1 MLQFQQKKSGG
12 KKKKKAGSKSSKSKN
27 EGDSV
32 QQHSGEFGGNSTANS
47 EHDVSI
53 ASADTEQDVSS
64 FTSEVEEQIAHK
76 QQVRYCSIEKNR
88 LLFRPG
94 YRICVL

>member
-32 QQHSGEFGGNSTANS
+32 QQHGAEFGGNSTANS

-53 ASADTEQDVSS
+53 ASADTEKDVSS
-64 FTSEVEEQIAHK
+64 ITSEVEEQIAHK
-76 QQVRYCSIEKNR
+76 QQVRYCSIEIQWIAVQAR
-88 LLFRPG
+88 D
-94 YRICVL
+94 CVL